1 MFIAWCNENEGFFS
15 LILSIIAIVISIIA
29 INAQNKGVV
38 FEKRLKLYVNANR
51 IFKSCELIVKRCTGR
66 QARTQRNLISLILFR
81 PNSQEAEC
89 LRELGNTNS
98 QSERCNQL
106 IDKYISMYIDIYL
119 KENEKINEELSI
131 FYPPKIATYMQEL
144 LSHYDELLMSFP
156 ILETEEIEEW
166 INGVKKVL
174 DVIEEKNILKKMKR
188 KMSISI
194 YS

>member
-1 MFIAWCNENEGFFS
+1 M
-15 LILSIIAIVISIIA
+15 
-29 INAQNKGVV
+29 
-38 FEKRLKLYVNANR
+38 
-51 IFKSCELIVKRCTGR
+51 
-66 QARTQRNLISLILFR
+66 
-81 PNSQEAEC
+81 
-89 LRELGNTNS
+89 RELGNTNS
-98 QSERCNQL
+98 QSDRYNQL
-106 IDKYISMYIDIYL
+106 IDKYLSMYIDIYL
-119 KENEKINEELSI
+119 KENEKINEELFI

-194 YS
+194 EI

>member
-51 IFKSCELIVKRCTGR
+51 ISKSCELIVKRCTGR

-81 PNSQEAEC
+81 PNSQEAGC

-98 QSERCNQL
+98 QSERYNQL

-144 LSHYDELLMSFP
+144 LSHYDELLVSFP

-174 DVIEEKNILKKMKR
+174 DVIEEKNILKKMRR
-188 KMSISI
+188 KMPI
-194 YS
+194 